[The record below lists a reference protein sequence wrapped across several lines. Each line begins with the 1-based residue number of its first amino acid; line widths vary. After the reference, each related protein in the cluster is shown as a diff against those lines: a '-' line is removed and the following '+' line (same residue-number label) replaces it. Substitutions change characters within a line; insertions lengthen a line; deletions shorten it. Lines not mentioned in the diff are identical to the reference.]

1 MNARAVCASSSAISK
16 IFAPPIH
23 ARSPAPD
30 TTTARR
36 SLRAPISSI
45 AAMKSRINARPRMFS
60 LRRLS
65 TVRKATSP
73 PSRDSSRTSM
83 RGDVSLCMQEAYS
96 QVAAKPNLPASEGG
110 SMLRRSLF
118 RGAIAAAAGAFTL
131 SARAEAPV
139 RQKVAYHLADLDK
152 VSFVLGNLR
161 NHINA
166 TGGPGGAALVLVV
179 HGPALDAFTKKSA
192 KPEFAKQLA
201 DT

>member
-1 MNARAVCASSSAISK
+1 
-16 IFAPPIH
+16 
-23 ARSPAPD
+23 
-30 TTTARR
+30 
-36 SLRAPISSI
+36 
-45 AAMKSRINARPRMFS
+45 
-60 LRRLS
+60 
-65 TVRKATSP
+65 
-73 PSRDSSRTSM
+73 
-83 RGDVSLCMQEAYS
+83 
-96 QVAAKPNLPASEGG
+96 
-110 SMLRRSLF
+110 MLRRSLF

-201 DT
+201 DTVRSGVQLNACGNTMRAMQLEIADLLPGFVRVDQGGVVRLTELQMQGYSYLRP